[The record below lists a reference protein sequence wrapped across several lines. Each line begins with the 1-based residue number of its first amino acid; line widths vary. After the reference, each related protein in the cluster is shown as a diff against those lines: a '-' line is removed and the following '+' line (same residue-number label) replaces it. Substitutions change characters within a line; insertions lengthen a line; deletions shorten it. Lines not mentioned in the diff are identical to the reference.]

1 MASAI
6 AANGVEPG
14 RAAAYA
20 QFASPPLMQVVCTPL
35 HLLALDMYNVPK
47 ATIGER
53 FANIGRLL
61 PSSIGVRMFRFF
73 CAYGVGGVMNTTLT
87 TRGREWARERY
98 CPPALA
104 GVSAGQSH

>member
-1 MASAI
+1 MPKPNPNSVPNLNPNPKQVGRFVPASTLARM
-6 AANGVEPG
+6 G
-14 RAAAYA
+14 R
-20 QFASPPLMQVVCTPL
+20 F
-35 HLLALDMYNVPK
+35 
-47 ATIGER
+47 G
-53 FANIGRLL
+53 
-61 PSSIGVRMFRFF
+61 